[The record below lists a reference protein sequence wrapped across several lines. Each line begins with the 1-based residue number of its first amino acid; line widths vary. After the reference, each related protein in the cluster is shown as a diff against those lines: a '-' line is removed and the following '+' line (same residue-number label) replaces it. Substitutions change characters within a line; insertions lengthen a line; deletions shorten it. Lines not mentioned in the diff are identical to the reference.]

1 MPNHRT
7 EAVGQPCGAC
17 SSQQATVNGGRVCW
31 VSRVALMLIDTAAAH
46 GSIEEA
52 NRDLVGF
59 DQVAAQFHG
68 PIAHLMAF
76 VVPPSMDG
84 RAPGSDLSGF
94 IPHAAEGSDP
104 IAPEVR
110 FVRAPIRGNRIGLS
124 IDEVGVSARDI
135 RG

>member
-1 MPNHRT
+1 M
-7 EAVGQPCGAC
+7 G
-17 SSQQATVNGGRVCW
+17 W
-31 VSRVALMLIDTAAAH
+31 VALMLIDTAAPH

-68 PIAHLMAF
+68 PIADLMAF
-76 VVPPSMDG
+76 TVPPAMDG
-84 RAPGSDLSGF
+84 RAPRSCLSEF
-94 IPHAAEGSDP
+94 IPHAAEGSYP
-104 IAPEVR
+104 IAAEVR

-124 IDEVGVSARDI
+124 IDEVGVSAGDI

>member
-1 MPNHRT
+1 
-7 EAVGQPCGAC
+7 
-17 SSQQATVNGGRVCW
+17 
-31 VSRVALMLIDTAAAH
+31 MLIDTAAAH

-104 IAPEVR
+104 IAAEVG